1 MGGILNTVIH
11 ECYCYEDDG
20 CVIRGPRLLVVTS
33 SYFETLK
40 TCFEDVPRK
49 RTLWLVIMS
58 RA

>member
-11 ECYCYEDDG
+11 DSYCYEDDG
-20 CVIRGPRLLVVTS
+20 CVIRVPRLLVGTS
-33 SYFETLK
+33 SYFETHK

-49 RTLWLVIMS
+49 RILWLVIMS